1 MTINPMQ
8 SAHDA
13 PRCKAK
19 SKRTGK
25 RCGAPAIRGSL
36 VCRMHGA
43 RGGAP
48 TGERNGN
55 YRNGAR
61 TKEAI
66 EAVRLINL
74 LSRLA
79 RKS

>member
-1 MTINPMQ
+1 MTVNPMQ

-25 RCGAPAIRGSL
+25 PWGAPAVRGCR

-55 YRNGAR
+55 YWQGTR
-61 TKEAI
+61 TKQAVQS
-66 EAVRLINL
+66 VRLVNL